1 MIEKD
6 SLVCPFEHIENPE
19 LEAKKIT
26 EVADRTLGLLDN
38 RYPAPEK
45 ILRGVHPK
53 SHGCVKASFEINQ
66 DIKLSLQIG
75 IFSTPGKKYDAFIRF
90 SNAAARL
97 GPDISDK
104 GEHGSRGM
112 AIKVFDVGGEVL
124 IADNGACNQDFLMIN
139 QPVFAFANTDDYL
152 RLTRILDRNDDNPDA
167 FFAPL
172 KLQDP
177 SLSEEEKQ
185 QILEYVKEENLEG
198 EGIKRILDTLTIVK
212 NIKISAIANPL
223 NIQYFSAAPF
233 LFGQDQ
239 VMKFSV
245 KPVNQISPTELPAD
259 PSPDYLRSA
268 VTESM
273 QKNALIEFDFMVQV
287 RDDEGDMGIENASS
301 LWDENQFPFTKVA
314 KITIHAP
321 QTTIDSD
328 ADKAQCEALAFTPWH
343 SLPEHQPIGS
353 INRLRKD
360 VYQASAEHRNGER
373 DVESGFFLIRI
384 IKRFFKLF
392 FGNK

>member
-1 MIEKD
+1 MIETKP
-6 SLVCPFEHIENPE
+6 LVCPFEHIENPD
-19 LEAKKIT
+19 LEANKIT
-26 EVADRTLGLLDN
+26 EIADRTVGLLDK
-38 RYPAPEK
+38 RYPDPEK

-53 SHGCVKASFEINQ
+53 SHGCVKASFEINP
-66 DIKLSLQIG
+66 DIKQSLQIG
-75 IFSTPGKKYDAFIRF
+75 LFSTPGKKYDAFIRF

-152 RLTRILDRNDDNPDA
+152 RLTRILDRNKDEPGK
-167 FFAPL
+167 FFEPVL
-172 KLQDP
+172 LNKLP
-177 SLSEEEKQ
+177 FSEEDRQRIEDY
-185 QILEYVKEENLEG
+185 IKEENLEG
-198 EGIKRILDTLTIVK
+198 EALKRIQDTLTIVTQ
-212 NIKISAIANPL
+212 IQATAIANPL
-223 NIQYFSAAPF
+223 NIQYFGAAPF

-245 KPVNQISPTELPAD
+245 KPVSQVSPAELPAD
-259 PSPDYLRSA
+259 PTPDYLRSA

-273 QKNALIEFDFMVQV
+273 KQNRSIEFDFMLQV
-287 RDDEGDMGIENASS
+287 RNDGDMGIENASS
-301 LWDENQFPFTKVA
+301 LWSESQFPFTKVA

-321 QTTIDSD
+321 QAEIESE
-328 ADKAQCEALAFTPWH
+328 ADKVGCEALAFTPWH

-353 INRLRKD
+353 INRLRKE

-373 DVESGFFLIRI
+373 DVESRFFLIRI

-392 FGNK
+392 LGNK